1 MFRSGNIFTFFDE
14 EEKAKAPVKVTPEP
28 DLDDEDD
35 DPMDNTNFQVLGQ
48 PDKVEDFGI
57 YGKEIEEAGKWFI
70 EFQKSIADRKS
81 GTGTKATKVPRIL
94 MIMGKKGCGKTL
106 LAKLLFKKF
115 NYDLYDVKNNLEI
128 LNTNHK
134 SITNKQLVE
143 QFHNVISYKNLNE
156 YKSNATS
163 YGLLFDD
170 VECMIETG
178 DTSIFNEMV
187 SLVKTAMKPEPAAG
201 SSSGGSGSK
210 SKSGKKSGSGSGTGS
225 GSKKSA
231 SKPNIMELMEA
242 ASSDPAIVAARK
254 AYKEPRLYNP
264 IICTCNYTNDKKM
277 TELKK
282 LCKIIDLGV
291 PSYSQYATVFDR
303 LLAMNGIKMTEVAS
317 DMTIPCYSVH
327 LASFDPFREPTELS
341 TAGSSNAI
349 ALREDLFEHFEY
361 DIRKIYEFVDN
372 VRRLSSYQGV
382 VDRKIVDL
390 YKLIYTK
397 ADLHCQINDATMRIL
412 SSSLSVEESSIL
424 YYMDT
429 LSIPLMVHHNMLDYV
444 EEMGGSRSGGGKG
457 GGKEKGG
464 GGGEG
469 AVDFGTQFE
478 AYMGGLRSLCEYDQT
493 QTLTYKYH
501 SWDLL
506 PAMAAFQSV
515 YMPNLHFRTL
525 GKMGGLEK
533 ERQKIKIAFT
543 NILNK
548 ISQLE
553 VNRKMIQN
561 AYFSANRLMI
571 DDDEL
576 IYVIEIFLNM
586 LQIPHGRKEKSDG
599 ISDGDLDADADGDG
613 CEADGGGEEKKVD
626 VKVDDGLPPTVDMS
640 LLMPKQICAPL
651 RSACDLA
658 NRVDISP
665 AKKKGSSATSATTA
679 SKELY
684 TLDKSPYKRIIEIMN
699 HYNIDIP
706 SLEIIL
712 KIEKLNIF
720 ENKNPKRFTA
730 KIRDELEK
738 FVTAQAS
745 QYAIEDGE

>member
-14 EEKAKAPVKVTPEP
+14 GEGEKEPVKESVKVTSES
-28 DLDDEDD
+28 EDD
-35 DPMDNTNFQVLGQ
+35 SMDDINYEVLGQ
-48 PDKVEDFGI
+48 PTTIDEFGI
-57 YGKEIEEAGKWFI
+57 YGKEIEEAGKWFAD
-70 EFQKSIADRKS
+70 FQKSIADRK
-81 GTGTKATKVPRIL
+81 GGAGTKATKVPRIL

-115 NYDLYDVKNNLEI
+115 NYDMYDVKNNLEI
-128 LNTNHK
+128 LNANHK

-156 YKSNATS
+156 YKSEATS

-170 VECMIETG
+170 IECMIETG

-187 SLVKTAMKPEPAAG
+187 SLVKAAMKPEPAAG
-201 SSSGGSGSK
+201 GSGGVSGGSK
-210 SKSGKKSGSGSGTGS
+210 SKSGKKSGGGSCT
-225 GSKKSA
+225 KKSG

-282 LCKIIDLGV
+282 LCKIIDLGI
-291 PSYSQYATVFDR
+291 PSYAQYSAVFDR
-303 LLAMNGIKMTEVAS
+303 LLAMNGIKMGGGDSGGNASTRLADQRSAASSRESSTFMGSRRDPEGCRESSDVA
-317 DMTIPCYSVH
+317 
-327 LASFDPFREPTELS
+327 
-341 TAGSSNAI
+341 

-412 SSSLSVEESSIL
+412 STSLDVEESTIL

-444 EEMGGSRSGGGKG
+444 EEMGISMGKSGGMGMGTG
-457 GGKEKGG
+457 GAI
-464 GGGEG
+464 EG
-469 AVDFGTQFE
+469 VDFGTQFD

-515 YMPNLHFRTL
+515 YVPNLHFRKL

-576 IYVIEIFLNM
+576 IYVIEIFLNL
-586 LQIPHGRKEKSDG
+586 LQIPHGRKEKSD
-599 ISDGDLDADADGDG
+599 DGDEDGDNG
-613 CEADGGGEEKKVD
+613 EIIESGEGGGSGAEAEI
-626 VKVDDGLPPTVDMS
+626 KVDDS
-640 LLMPKQICAPL
+640 LLLCA
-651 RSACDLA
+651 RSLDRA
-658 NRVDISP
+658 NRVDPSP
-665 AKKKGSSATSATTA
+665 TLSPTKKKGTGSAASAA
-679 SKELY
+679 SKEPY

-745 QYAIEDGE
+745 QYDMGDAE